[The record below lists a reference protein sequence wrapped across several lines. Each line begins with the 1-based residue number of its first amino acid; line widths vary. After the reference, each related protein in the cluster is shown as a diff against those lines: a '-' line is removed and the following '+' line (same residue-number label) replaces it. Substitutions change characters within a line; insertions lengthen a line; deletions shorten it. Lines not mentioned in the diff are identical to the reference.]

1 MCEYQKQ
8 VKKFSIIQVQDCICN
23 VVQNRRI
30 VILLNVEVFSIL
42 FSLLHSATVVLDLL
56 ISCLRKA

>member
-23 VVQNRRI
+23 VVQNRRV
-30 VILLNVEVFSIL
+30 VILLNVEVCSRL
-42 FSLLHSATVVLDLL
+42 CTVRLSSL
-56 ISCLRKA
+56 IC